1 MSSLDVN
8 AGKELVK
15 SWAAIP
21 ADIQIS
27 VSFRLNGVA
36 TVTFMGGVAGLVDEK
51 LSVIG
56 DKGSAF
62 VDLSYVEDARDI
74 VTGAGLRAHGIS
86 LESGGECV
94 TFVLLGVDVT
104 LITLPRSRLARED
117 N

>member
-1 MSSLDVN
+1 MSSLDVS

-27 VSFRLNGVA
+27 VSFRLNGIAGA
-36 TVTFMGGVAGLVDEK
+36 TFAGRIEGLVDEK
-51 LSVIG
+51 LSVVG
-56 DKGSAF
+56 DRGSAF
-62 VDLSYVEDARDI
+62 VDLSYVEDARDL
-74 VTGAGLRAHGIS
+74 VTEAGLRAHGIS

-94 TFVLLGVDVT
+94 TFTLLGVDVT
-104 LITLPRSRLARED
+104 LITLPRSRLLRED